1 MLHGAFKKNVADYV
15 GFIKKCMKQMQKNE
29 YKLAK
34 KIDLEIRQLSDQE
47 APLTPGNQKR
57 HCLNIILHIPIDYIV
72 NDACMRLGI
81 EVHVFDGCRQTC
93 CDDKSVTK

>member
-1 MLHGAFKKNVADYV
+1 
-15 GFIKKCMKQMQKNE
+15 MKQMQKNE

-57 HCLNIILHIPIDYIV
+57 HCLNITLHIPIDYIV

-81 EVHVFDGCRQTC
+81 EVHNNVKVNINFAVF
-93 CDDKSVTK
+93 

>member
-1 MLHGAFKKNVADYV
+1 
-15 GFIKKCMKQMQKNE
+15 MKQMQKNE

-72 NDACMRLGI
+72 NDTCMRL
-81 EVHVFDGCRQTC
+81 
-93 CDDKSVTK
+93 

>member
-1 MLHGAFKKNVADYV
+1 
-15 GFIKKCMKQMQKNE
+15 MKQMQKNE

-57 HCLNIILHIPIDYIV
+57 HCLNITLHIPIDYIV

-81 EVHVFDGCRQTC
+81 EVHVFDDCRQTC
-93 CDDKSVTK
+93 CDDKSVTT